1 VSRLVRI
8 YLSAGSIRVLM
19 NFKRFLASG
28 FLIFLLTTNA
38 LHGGVSK
45 LVDGVSVQLAPPE
58 KQTTKA
64 QVSIPI
70 SIEGGMP
77 LGLVL
82 FNVGIDSSRLA
93 VLSQDILKIYRPEGS
108 VLVEEFSLSKTE
120 AEEWGELEVF
130 PSPSPPP
137 GVVLYRAEDY

>member
-19 NFKRFLASG
+19 NFKRFIASG
-28 FLIFLLTTNA
+28 FLIFLLTTSA

-45 LVDGVSVQLAPPE
+45 LVAGVSVQLAPPE

-70 SIEGGMP
+70 SKLLEGGMP

-82 FNVGIDSSRLA
+82 FNVGIDSQVPSIA
-93 VLSQDILKIYRPEGS
+93 WS
-108 VLVEEFSLSKTE
+108 V
-120 AEEWGELEVF
+120 AA
-130 PSPSPPP
+130 PS
-137 GVVLYRAEDY
+137 